1 MDYLYPGKAG
11 CWVVRQCT
19 KKLQGEDPGTEEH
32 LHRGRVYCWGYD
44 SPCTGGGEN
53 AGKCAQNTCND
64 SFLIPGPAGA
74 ISSQGPSG
82 ARGLP
87 GLKRVRGDHGEKGAK
102 GETVVPGKEALET
115 PTRV

>member
-87 GLKRVRGDHGEKGAK
+87 GLKGVRGDHGEKGAK